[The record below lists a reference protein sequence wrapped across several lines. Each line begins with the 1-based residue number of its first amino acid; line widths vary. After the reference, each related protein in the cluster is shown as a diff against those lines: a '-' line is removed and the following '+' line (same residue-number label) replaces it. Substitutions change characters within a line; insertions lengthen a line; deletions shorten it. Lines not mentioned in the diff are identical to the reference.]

1 MALRAVLT
9 ARQRAALSDLST
21 DEALPLRHLTPDNQ
35 GLDQQVERSALRSG
49 KTRPHHAQ
57 QTTKMPGG
65 LSLAKADV
73 CLILEGSYPFVFGG
87 VSGWTQSLITG
98 CNAFDF
104 GVIAI
109 RPAGDT
115 ARSLYPAPANLVAFD
130 DLCLDAGR
138 ARPWRLTS
146 AQTVR
151 FGDLLCDLA
160 TQGRV
165 ETVSG
170 LLRFLDRHAPNSGVA
185 ALLNGPSS
193 WAVIRH
199 CYDRLVP
206 GASFSQ
212 FYWAWRGFFG
222 AALTVLRAPLPKACV
237 YHAVSTGFA
246 GLMAARAALETGRPV
261 ILTEHGIYT
270 NERRIDL
277 MLADWVHDSFPIS
290 PPFDPDGDP
299 GRPRDIRDFWIGAFA
314 SLAKICYDACSIV
327 ISLSDTARREQVA
340 LGAAPGKCRVIPNGV
355 DVDRYGA
362 RNRKTGSPPCIAL
375 VGRVV
380 AIKDIANFL
389 AAVALLQ
396 ADIPELQALIVGPDD
411 EEPDY
416 ARECRRLCTELDLD
430 NTVQFTGTRPMEEV
444 LDEIDLLVLT
454 SLSESQP
461 LVLLEA
467 GAAGVACVATDVGA
481 CRDVIMGPTDEN
493 PPLGAGGRITR
504 LDAPEDIAAAIHALL
519 SDDALR
525 TACGAAL
532 KARVTRYYREQF
544 VCETYSDL
552 YRILGAKE
560 TEATWQ
566 A

>member
-1 MALRAVLT
+1 MVSLEHFKENQNNRA
-9 ARQRAALSDLST
+9 
-21 DEALPLRHLTPDNQ
+21 Q
-35 GLDQQVERSALRSG
+35 GRSALAE
-49 KTRPHHAQ
+49 T
-57 QTTKMPGG
+57 
-65 LSLAKADV
+65 DV

-87 VSGWTQSLITG
+87 VSRWTQSLIAD
-98 CNAFDF
+98 CHMFDF
-104 GVIAI
+104 GVVSI
-109 RPAGDT
+109 RPAGET
-115 ARSLYPAPANLVAFD
+115 ARSLYPAPANLVTFD
-130 DLCLDAGR
+130 DLCLNVGQ
-138 ARPWRLTS
+138 ARPWRLTP
-146 AQTVR
+146 AQIAQ

-170 LLRFLDRHAPNSGVA
+170 LLRFLDRHAPGSNAA

-212 FYWAWRGFFG
+212 FYWAWRVFFG
-222 AALTVLRAPLPKACV
+222 AALTVLRAPLPKARV

-277 MLADWVHDSFPIS
+277 MLADWVQDSFPVS
-290 PPFDPDGDP
+290 PPFAPPFAPDGAP
-299 GRPRDIRDFWIGAFA
+299 GRPQDIRDFWIDAFA
-314 SLAKICYDACSIV
+314 SLARICYDACRIV
-327 ISLSDTARREQVA
+327 VSLSDTARREQVA
-340 LGAAPGKCRVIPNGV
+340 LGADPGKCRVIPNGV

-362 RNRKTGSPPCIAL
+362 RGRKTGGPPCIAL

-389 AAVALLQ
+389 AAVALLR
-396 ADIPELQALIVGPDD
+396 ADIPELTALIVGPDD

-430 NTVQFTGTRPMEEV
+430 NTVQFTGTRPM
-444 LDEIDLLVLT
+444 

-481 CRDVIMGPTDEN
+481 CRDVIMGQADEN
-493 PPLGAGGRITR
+493 PPLGAGGKITR
-504 LDAPEDIAAAIHALL
+504 LDAPEDIAAAIHTLL
-519 SDDALR
+519 SDDTLR
-525 TACGAAL
+525 VTCGAAL
-532 KARVTRYYREQF
+532 KARVMRALLGRQLRWRNRNQQVKTFVHSANVEVMLRQKPHCRNIMGSFLNQTLRRPCCPRNVASFAFEAVSPIEQF
-544 VCETYSDL
+544 SGFG
-552 YRILGAKE
+552 RI
-560 TEATWQ
+560 Q
-566 A
+566 Q